1 MGLDNG
7 LAPNRQHCIIW
18 TNDGLCCRHIF
29 ASLSLN
35 ELKEYKTKSTHV
47 NQPVIGF
54 LRHLGSNPGHWCQR
68 GDNLSH
74 FNFALELRISCTNP
88 SIWTIDLLTGV
99 LDIRRHTDI
108 PPWLY
113 HRCRAGTGTGS
124 DRVGHTSPQGI
135 QTHSDDQWNLQFE
148 KIHTKWKKNKNNWIY
163 SRPGTQLT
171 LILWARS
178 KKIVHIYVCYSYM
191 KNDDLIRSNYTHAM
205 TTHPSWHVQNC
216 NLARSLL
223 LTCCIVL
230 KTTRYIHIF
239 NRILDLAGCK

>member
-1 MGLDNG
+1 MGSDNG
-7 LAPNRQHCIIW
+7 LAPNRRHCIIW

-88 SIWTIDLLTGV
+88 SIWTIDLLTAV

-148 KIHTKWKKNKNNWIY
+148 KIHTKCKKKKRKWIADPGHNWHSFY
-163 SRPGTQLT
+163 ELVV
-171 LILWARS
+171 
-178 KKIVHIYVCYSYM
+178 KKIVYTCVCVTLIWKMMIWPGQTLHIPWQH
-191 KNDDLIRSNYTHAM
+191 THHDM
-205 TTHPSWHVQNC
+205 
-216 NLARSLL
+216 
-223 LTCCIVL
+223 
-230 KTTRYIHIF
+230 Y
-239 NRILDLAGCK
+239 